1 MARATLA
8 VRTVAAALA
17 LALLPGCG
25 DRSRAGADAG
35 PPTVPSG
42 SQAPPGPGDERLASD
57 LLPPAPPV
65 PGAPAAIPT
74 EHPPEARALAISDDG
89 RLYAA
94 AEAEAIAF
102 YPSWVRIRE
111 VATGAVVAQSPL
123 CPPERQLHRFGGV
136 TCDRPDGPVVRALR
150 FAPSGDAVAVA
161 CTGCDPGSAG
171 SLRIVDTKT
180 GAVGRVAKL
189 SFEPQGASWGKR
201 GLVVAGTR
209 ELVRF
214 DPATGL
220 VDRSFRTRETLEAVS
235 SDGSRYAFFRG
246 RGALSLDGEPP
257 KDFRTTLEHVL
268 LAHDG
273 RYVLVS
279 SVTVERYRLGS
290 DYTDTSIHTGC
301 DADIVLAPNG
311 ERLACLR
318 SGSGGTALRIF
329 DFREQRLI
337 LERALEPAPAALA
350 VSSSGVVLVAH
361 KNGSVERIAFP
372 PAIQA
377 LAVSADGRAL
387 ALAESEVGESGQVIL
402 RVRDAETRRAAYE
415 SERLPGRIT
424 ALAFA
429 PDASRLAAAFVAGD
443 AGTILIVRREPGAR
457 PERVPVA
464 LRAPRLAW
472 GSDRI
477 VAAEGRT
484 VLVVDPGA
492 GKLERTVEAKQPVE
506 SLAADASAYA
516 TREQAGAYERG
527 TPQNHEWVQPPA
539 RVERVAVA
547 DGASRLLFPAVQGSV
562 TLLPDG
568 GALLVEPRGLSRV
581 DASGTQLRRIEQD
594 FLGHLF
600 TSTDGRF
607 AAHVDGNYFLRSF
620 DLATGKE
627 LAREWLQQR
636 PSAVAVSNDGVSY
649 VARPGTE
656 VLRVA
661 PRP

>member
-1 MARATLA
+1 MARGSVA
-8 VRTVAAALA
+8 VRTVVAALA
-17 LALLPGCG
+17 LALLPACG

-35 PPTVPSG
+35 PPTVESG

-57 LLPPAPPV
+57 LLPPTPPV

-136 TCDRPDGPVVRALR
+136 TCDQPDGPLVRALR
-150 FAPSGDAVAVA
+150 FAPNGDAVAVA

-171 SLRIVDTKT
+171 SLRIVDAKT

-189 SFEPQGASWGKR
+189 AFEPERLSWGKR
-201 GLVVAGTR
+201 GLVVAGAQQ
-209 ELVRF
+209 LVRF
-214 DPATGL
+214 DPSTGL
-220 VDRSFRTRETLEAVS
+220 LDRSFRAGAAIEAVS
-235 SDGSRYAFFRG
+235 SDGSRYALFRG

-301 DADIVLAPNG
+301 DANIVLAPNG

-318 SGSGGTALRIF
+318 SGSGGTALRVF

-337 LERALEPAPAALA
+337 LERAFEPAPAAMA
-350 VSSSGVVLVAH
+350 VGSSGVVLVAL
-361 KNGSVERIAFP
+361 KSGAVERVAFP
-372 PAIQA
+372 PAVQA

-387 ALAESEVGESGQVIL
+387 ALAESEVGESSQVTL

-415 SERLPGRIT
+415 SERLLGSIT

-443 AGTILIVRREPGAR
+443 AGAVLVVRREPGAR
-457 PERVPVA
+457 TERVPVA
-464 LRAPRLAW
+464 LRTPLFAW
-472 GSDRI
+472 GAGRI
-477 VAAEGRT
+477 VAAQGKT
-484 VLVVDPGA
+484 LFVIDPEA
-492 GKLERTVEAKQPVE
+492 GKVERTVEAKQPIE
-506 SLAADASAYA
+506 SLAADGSAYA
-516 TREQAGAYERG
+516 TREQPGAYERG

-547 DGASRLLFPAVQGSV
+547 DGASRLLFEAVQGSV

-568 GALLVEPRGLSRV
+568 GALLLESRALSRV
-581 DASGTQLRRIEQD
+581 DASGTQVRRIEQD
-594 FLGHLF
+594 FLGHLV
-600 TSTDGRF
+600 TSADGRF
-607 AAHVDGNYFLRSF
+607 AAHVDGNYHLRSF
-620 DLATGKE
+620 DLSTGKE
-627 LAREWLQQR
+627 VAREWLRER
-636 PSAVAVSNDGVSY
+636 PSAVAISNDGVTY

-656 VLRVA
+656 VMRVA
-661 PRP
+661 ARP